1 MFTKKMFNAKKA
13 KELTK
18 RGTDRKFKAR
28 IKEVTTHINNYIEI
42 SAMEGDNYTVYS
54 CYENGTLPMASVKRI
69 QDYYCAL
76 GYNVEVK
83 VEEPDDCSIS
93 IYSRYTFTIDW
104 RDYND

>member
-1 MFTKKMFNAKKA
+1 MFEKKMISAKKA

-18 RGTDRKFKAR
+18 RGTDRKSKAR

-42 SAMEGDNYTVYS
+42 SAMQGDNYTVYS
-54 CYENGTLPMASVKRI
+54 CYDNGTLPMVNVKRI
-69 QDYYCAL
+69 HEYYCAL

-83 VEEPDDCSIS
+83 VEEPNDYSA
-93 IYSRYTFTIDW
+93 YSRYTFTIDW

>member
-1 MFTKKMFNAKKA
+1 MFKKKMFNAKKA

-54 CYENGTLPMASVKRI
+54 CYDNGTLPMANVKRI

-83 VEEPDDCSIS
+83 VEEPNDCSIS